1 MQMFQFKAE
10 ALRADDPRLAAAL
23 QAAYANKERPTCL
36 CLQPGVP
43 MYIAHANDDY
53 ILKRM
58 PNSGSRHHPDCGSF
72 DPPAELSGLGEV
84 AGSAIQEDTESGIT
98 TLKLDFTLAK
108 MGKRVEPAAA
118 GAAPDSVRTDGSKL
132 TLRGVLHYLW
142 DQAELN
148 RWMPAMAGKRSWFVV
163 RARLLEAAANK
174 LAKGDALDSMLFVPE
189 QFSVDRKDEIL
200 GRRLEKLR
208 RLAEPAKG
216 PRKLMIMVAEVKHI
230 EPSRYG
236 HKFVL
241 KHLPD
246 MPLMLAED
254 LHKRIVKR
262 FESDL
267 ALWDADEATHLVMIG
282 TFGFDGAGNACAEE
296 VSLVLTTANWIPIE
310 NRSDLQL
317 VDALS
322 HAGRRFTK
330 GLRYNMAA
338 DRPLATAVLSDTTP
352 RAVALYVVPAN
363 SKPEFKTALDELIES
378 SELASWSWLAGETAM
393 PALPD
398 RQGYLS
404 TPDPLP
410 RLAED
415 TQPLDALRQAV
426 SDEEPDVEPSVDDD
440 HRF

>member
-1 MQMFQFKAE
+1 MQSFQFKSE
-10 ALRADDPRLAAAL
+10 SLRADDPRLAAAL
-23 QAAYANKERPTCL
+23 QSAYANKERPACM

-53 ILKRM
+53 IVKRM

-72 DPPAELSGLGEV
+72 EPPAELSGLGEV
-84 AGSAIQEDTESGIT
+84 NGSAIQEDTESGIT

-108 MGKRVEPAAA
+108 AGKRAEPAAA

-148 RWMPAMAGKRSWFVV
+148 RWLPAMAGKRTWYVV
-163 RARLLEAAANK
+163 RSRLLEASTNT
-174 LAKGDALDSMLFVPE
+174 LAKGDALDSMLYIPE
-189 QFSVDRKDEIL
+189 TFSVDRKDEIL

-216 PRKLMIMVAEVKHI
+216 PRKLMLMVAEVKHI

-262 FESDL
+262 FEADL
-267 ALWDADEATHLVMIG
+267 ALWDVDEATHLVMIG

-296 VSLVLTTANWIPIE
+296 VSLIVTTANWIPIE

-317 VDALS
+317 VDALT

-352 RAVALYVVPAN
+352 RAVALYVVPPNAR
-363 SKPEFKTALDELIES
+363 PEYKAALDELIES
-378 SELASWSWLAGETAM
+378 SELASWDWRAGETAM

-398 RQGYLS
+398 RHGYLS
-404 TPDPLP
+404 SPSRHSSADAAGAGSYKGAAL
-410 RLAED
+410 ED
-415 TQPLDALRQAV
+415 
-426 SDEEPDVEPSVDDD
+426 
-440 HRF
+440 

>member
-1 MQMFQFKAE
+1 
-10 ALRADDPRLAAAL
+10 
-23 QAAYANKERPTCL
+23 
-36 CLQPGVP
+36 

-98 TLKLDFTLAK
+98 TLKLDFTLSK

-118 GAAPDSVRTDGSKL
+118 GAEPDSVRTDGSKL

-148 RWMPAMAGKRSWFVV
+148 RWVPAMNGKRSWFVV
-163 RARLLEAAANK
+163 RSRLLEAAANK

-189 QFSVDRKDEIL
+189 TFVVDRKDEIL

-208 RLAEPAKG
+208 RLSEPGKG
-216 PRKLMIMVAEVKHI
+216 PRKLMMMVAEVKHV

-254 LHKRIVKR
+254 LHKRIFKR
-262 FESDL
+262 FGNDL

-282 TFGFDGAGNACAEE
+282 TFGFNGAGNACAEE
-296 VSLVLTTANWIPIE
+296 VSLVVTTANWIPVE
-310 NRSDLQL
+310 NRADLQL
-317 VDALS
+317 VDTLT

-338 DRPLATAVLSDTTP
+338 DRPLATAVLSDTT
-352 RAVALYVVPAN
+352 
-363 SKPEFKTALDELIES
+363 
-378 SELASWSWLAGETAM
+378 
-393 PALPD
+393 
-398 RQGYLS
+398 
-404 TPDPLP
+404 
-410 RLAED
+410 
-415 TQPLDALRQAV
+415 
-426 SDEEPDVEPSVDDD
+426 
-440 HRF
+440 